1 MLPVL
6 PPNPLLKGVSFI
18 GGGQRFLRRLDGGNV
33 FGLRHQMCR
42 LARGRGAP
50 WPRPGRNVWPR
61 VMSPSGAGVEGVGG
75 FYPPHAATGDAS
87 RLSGAVERVR
97 VDVAL

>member
-1 MLPVL
+1 
-6 PPNPLLKGVSFI
+6 
-18 GGGQRFLRRLDGGNV
+18 
-33 FGLRHQMCR
+33 
-42 LARGRGAP
+42 
-50 WPRPGRNVWPR
+50 
-61 VMSPSGAGVEGVGG
+61 MSPSGAGVEGVGG